1 MYGKLNTKPLPENFI
16 NTLAETLVDLHNI
29 PEENINVQ
37 HINIKTIQ
45 EIKMTFKEE

>member
-1 MYGKLNTKPLPENFI
+1 MYGKLNTKHYQKTFI